1 MNWTYQNKEVKSTE
15 DMPEGVIGFIYQITD
30 LDNGKFYIGK
40 KDLYSV
46 RRPEVAKSTYER
58 LKKEGFEVKRTKNK
72 TKSTKNKTVW
82 RYKKV
87 IRGETD
93 WLTYTGSSDTLSK
106 LIEEGVKYKKEI
118 IKYCY
123 TKKQLTFYEM
133 KEQFCN
139 DVLENQDLY
148 YNGNISAK
156 FFPKDLQGIS

>member
-1 MNWTYQNKEVKSTE
+1 MNWIYQNKEVKSTE
-15 DMPEGVIGFIYQITD
+15 DMPEGVIGFIYKITD

-40 KDLYSV
+40 KSLYSV
-46 RRPEVAKSTYER
+46 RNVEVSENVYRK
-58 LKKEGFEVKRTKNK
+58 LKAGGEEVKRTKNK
-72 TKSTKNKTVW
+72 TKSRKGKIIW

-87 IRGETD
+87 VRKNTN
-93 WLTYTGSSDTLSK
+93 WKAYTGSNTELNKNINSG
-106 LIEEGVKYKKEI
+106 IKYKKEI

-156 FFPKDLQGIS
+156 FFPKDLS

>member
-15 DMPEGVIGFIYQITD
+15 DMPDGVIGFIYQITD

-40 KDLYSV
+40 KSLYSV
-46 RRPEVAKSTYER
+46 RNVEVSENVYRK
-58 LKKEGFEVKRTKNK
+58 LKAEGEEVKRTKNK
-72 TKSTKNKTVW
+72 TKSTKNKIFW
-82 RYKKV
+82 RYKKTV
-87 IRGETD
+87 RANTN
-93 WLTYTGSSDTLSK
+93 WKTYTGSNVELNKNIKSG
-106 LIEEGVKYKKEI
+106 IKYKKEI

-156 FFPKDLQGIS
+156 FFPKDLS

>member
-1 MNWTYQNKEVKSTE
+1 MNWTHQGKEVKSTE

-30 LDNGKFYIGK
+30 LDNNKRYIGK
-40 KDLYSV
+40 KSLYSI
-46 RRPEVAKSTYER
+46 RRPEIAKSTYDKLR
-58 LKKEGFEVKRTKNK
+58 KEGAEVKRTKNK
-72 TKSTKNKTVW
+72 TKSTKTKIFW
-82 RYKKV
+82 RYKRV
-87 IRGETD
+87 DRGETN
-93 WLTYTGSSDTLSK
+93 WLSYTGSNVELNKKIKSG
-106 LIEEGVKYKKEI
+106 IKYKKEI

-156 FFPKDLQGIS
+156 FFPKDLHSK

>member
-1 MNWTYQNKEVKSTE
+1 MNWIYQNKEVKSTE

-40 KDLYSV
+40 KSLYSV
-46 RRPEVAKSTYER
+46 RNVEVSENVYRK
-58 LKKEGFEVKRTKNK
+58 LKADGEEVKRTKNK
-72 TKSTKNKTVW
+72 TKSRKGKIVW
-82 RYKKV
+82 RYKKTV
-87 IRGETD
+87 RKNTN
-93 WLTYTGSSDTLSK
+93 WKTYTGSN
-106 LIEEGVKYKKEI
+106 IELNKNIKSGIKYKKEI
-118 IKYCY
+118 LKYCY

-156 FFPKDLQGIS
+156 FFPKDL